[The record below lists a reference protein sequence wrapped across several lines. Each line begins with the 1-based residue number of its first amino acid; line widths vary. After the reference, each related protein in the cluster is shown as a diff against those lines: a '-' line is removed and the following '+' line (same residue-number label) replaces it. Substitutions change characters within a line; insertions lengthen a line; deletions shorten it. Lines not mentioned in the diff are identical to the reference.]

1 VDIAFLGL
9 GQMGS
14 NMARRLVDG
23 GHRVMVWNRDTSKAE
38 PFSRLGAAI
47 VANPREAIS
56 VGTAMTMLANDDAV
70 AAVAFG
76 ENGLLSAGPGLLH
89 ISSSTISVDL
99 TQRLEQAHLAA
110 GQRFASAQ
118 VLGRP
123 DVAAAG
129 MLSVIA
135 AGATGELDA
144 AQPLFDSIGRNTI
157 RIGERPAMA
166 AAAKIALNAGIPA
179 IIQILTEQFRI
190 AATQGI
196 PPVDMVGLLSETGYG
211 DRIFRSY
218 APMIAEQ
225 RFEPAGFPI
234 ELGRKDVGLALTAVA
249 GASLPI
255 AELIAARMD
264 SAIAAGGGHR
274 DWSALGQ
281 DLF

>member
-1 VDIAFLGL
+1 MDVAFLGL

-14 NMARRLVDG
+14 NMARRLIDG
-23 GHRVMVWNRDTSKAE
+23 GHVVTVWNRDASKAE
-38 PFSRLGAAI
+38 PFKSLGASIAG
-47 VANPREAIS
+47 NPREAMQ

-70 AAVAFG
+70 SAVVFG
-76 ENGLLSAGPGLLH
+76 ENGLLSAGPDLLH

-110 GQRFASAQ
+110 GQRFLSAQ

-135 AGATGELDA
+135 AGALDELDPV
-144 AQPLFDSIGRNTI
+144 QPLFDAIGRNTI

-190 AATQGI
+190 AAANGM
-196 PPVDMVGLLSETGYG
+196 PSADMVRLLAESSYG

-234 ELGRKDVGLALTAVA
+234 ELGRKDVGLAQTAA
-249 GASLPI
+249 GGATLPI
-255 AELIAARMD
+255 VELIAARMD
-264 SAIAAGGGHR
+264 SVIAAGGGHL
-274 DWSALGQ
+274 DWSAVGEA
-281 DLF
+281 LF